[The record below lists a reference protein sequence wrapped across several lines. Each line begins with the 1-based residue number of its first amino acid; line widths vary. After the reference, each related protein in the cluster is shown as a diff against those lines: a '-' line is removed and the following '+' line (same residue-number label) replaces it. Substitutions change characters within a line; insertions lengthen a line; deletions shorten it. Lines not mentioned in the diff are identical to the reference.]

1 MDIYSSLRITAIEK
15 PLLALANFVGLIAIS
30 RLLTPD
36 EIGVQVLA
44 ASVMML
50 AAELKN
56 FGIGSFLIRHKKLS
70 EAVIN
75 NTFTLATIT
84 SFSLALGLL
93 ISSSHI
99 ALVFNDERVAHNIQI
114 ISVSFLFVPY
124 VSVITALL
132 SKHFE
137 FGKLAINRVCEV
149 LTLQITTIF
158 LIVIGLGYLSLPLGI
173 LIANLVSF
181 LLFIFQKPN
190 SLRLKISFN
199 GVKAIF
205 SSNMLITLS
214 AGMRRLIIVL
224 PEILI
229 GFFSSSAN
237 AALFS
242 RGVGLV
248 NFGTNTVLSFLQPLI
263 APYFARENNSK
274 TELSQA
280 FTQVNRSVGMVIFPL
295 FVGFSLLSPELINIF
310 FGTAWIDSVE
320 VTQHFAIAMLFKY
333 SLVFFNE
340 LLVTSHKEKDLY
352 RLQMLELIL
361 TTTAV
366 MIAAFISW
374 RFIALSLIISNFV
387 VFLTKSAYLQRVY
400 GGLFWRTF
408 KASLSNYA
416 TALTLIPIVFL
427 CKGFTSYLNVSDTDF
442 IVLFVSSGVFGI
454 IWLSIILCFKHPLYI
469 SAKKLLKG

>member
-30 RLLTPD
+30 RLLSPD

-56 FGIGSFLIRHKKLS
+56 FGIGSFLIRHKNLT

-75 NTFTLATIT
+75 NTFTLATVT
-84 SFSLALGLL
+84 SFTLALVLL
-93 ISSSHI
+93 ISSNHI
-99 ALVFNDERVAHNIQI
+99 GCAFNDERVAHNIQI
-114 ISVSFLFVPY
+114 ISVTFFFVPY

-132 SKHFE
+132 SKHFK
-137 FGKLAINRVCEV
+137 FGKLAVNRVCEV
-149 LTLQITTIF
+149 LTLQLTTVF

-173 LIANLVSF
+173 LVANLISF
-181 LLFIFQKPN
+181 LLFIFQKPK
-190 SLRLKISFN
+190 SLKLKISFD
-199 GVKAIF
+199 GVREIF

-214 AGMRRLIIVL
+214 AGLRRLIIVL

-263 APYFARENNSK
+263 APYFARENNSNN
-274 TELSQA
+274 ELSHA
-280 FTQVNRSVGMVIFPL
+280 FSQVNRSVGMVIFPL

-310 FGTAWIDSVE
+310 FGVAWLNSVE
-320 VTQHFAIAMLFKY
+320 VTQYFAIAMLFKY

-352 RLQMLELIL
+352 RLQIFELIL

-366 MIAAFISW
+366 ITTAFISW
-374 RFIALSLIISNFV
+374 RYIALGLTITNFI
-387 VFLTKSAYLQRVY
+387 VFLTKAAYLQQAY
-400 GGLFWRTF
+400 CGLFWKTF
-408 KASLSNYA
+408 KASFINYV
-416 TALTLIPIVFL
+416 TALILIPIVLL
-427 CKGFTSYLNVSDTDF
+427 CKFIAPYLNILYTDF
-442 IVLFVSSGVFGI
+442 IVLFVSSGLFGI
-454 IWLSIILCFKHPLYI
+454 IWLFIIFFLEHPLYV
-469 SAKKLLKG
+469 SAKKVIKG